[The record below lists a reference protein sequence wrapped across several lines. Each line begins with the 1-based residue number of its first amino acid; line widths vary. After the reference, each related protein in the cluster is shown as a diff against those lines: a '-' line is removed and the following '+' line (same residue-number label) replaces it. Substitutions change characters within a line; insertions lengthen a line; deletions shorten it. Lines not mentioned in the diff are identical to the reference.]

1 MLKVKSIIKQPRMN
15 MADDALL
22 KLKKPPRRRDNLK
35 YLVREKAKEE
45 NKNDKKRLLTTKTL
59 HLGSA

>member
-35 YLVREKAKEE
+35 YLVRKKAKEE
-45 NKNDKKRLLTTKTL
+45 NKDK
-59 HLGSA
+59 

>member
-1 MLKVKSIIKQPRMN
+1 MLKVKNNIKQPRMN
-15 MADDALL
+15 QADDALL
-22 KLKKPPRRRDNLK
+22 KVKKLLCRRDNLK

-45 NKNDKKRLLTTKTL
+45 NKDNKKRLLTTKTL

>member
-1 MLKVKSIIKQPRMN
+1 MLKVKNNIKQPRIN
-15 MADDALL
+15 QADNALL
-22 KLKKPPRRRDNLK
+22 KLKKPSHRRDNLK

-45 NKNDKKRLLTTKTL
+45 NKNDKKLLLTTKTL